1 MPRFF
6 FLAFYLIVTP
16 RFRRSNFFF
25 SHVLLSKCHRFSWS
39 RLWFAAKNAR
49 IPLGSGRGLT
59 LSHKKKKE
67 YYIRVYISGWI
78 CQPKGYLWN
87 WYFCYH
93 SNKSPSCY
101 GVILSVTVAFVFNYI
116 PYKEGTPCFEL
127 GVLLFGDCKN
137 KK

>member
-1 MPRFF
+1 MPRFFF
-6 FLAFYLIVTP
+6 FLAFYFIVTP
-16 RFRRSNFFF
+16 RFRRSNFFFF

-39 RLWFAAKNAR
+39 RLWFAAKNAHTPGVR
-49 IPLGSGRGLT
+49 SRFNSFT
-59 LSHKKKKE
+59 KKE
-67 YYIRVYISGWI
+67 YIHIRVYISGWI

-127 GVLLFGDCKN
+127 GVLLFGDCEN